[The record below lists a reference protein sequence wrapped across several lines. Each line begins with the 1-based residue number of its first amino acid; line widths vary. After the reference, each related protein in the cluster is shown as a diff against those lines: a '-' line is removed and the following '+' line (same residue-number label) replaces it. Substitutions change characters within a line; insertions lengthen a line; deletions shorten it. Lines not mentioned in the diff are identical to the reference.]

1 MKTQKENKKE
11 NEFLG
16 FLGSCLMGVLFV
28 GILILGDI
36 LL

>member
-16 FLGSCLMGVLFV
+16 LLGSGLMGILFA
-28 GILILGDI
+28 GILILGSI
-36 LL
+36 L

>member
-11 NEFLG
+11 NELLG
-16 FLGSCLMGVLFV
+16 LLGSCLMGVLFV

>member
-11 NEFLG
+11 NEIFG
-16 FLGSCLMGVLFV
+16 ILGSCLMGVLFA
-28 GILILGDI
+28 GMLILGDI